1 MRGRKKIK
9 MRKEEMI
16 REGLKG
22 GGGEEMG
29 RVEEEGKKGKTV
41 RNRSIKKGN

>member
-22 GGGEEMG
+22 GVGRKWEEWRRRERKG
-29 RVEEEGKKGKTV
+29 RQSETE
-41 RNRSIKKGN
+41 I